1 MEQNTGRSYIEQWFS
16 TTARWDTP
24 GLRGR
29 VISHRLLNAPCH
41 PALVGG
47 CVGRIFASIH
57 GNETR
62 ISLSLSSH
70 ALPYVSSF
78 VLSNNKK
85 AQLLLVSFSLVN
97 ASALT
102 PPPKSR
108 QPRAMHVDKRASR
121 SQRNTCEHVCVMKR
135 CGEQTAH
142 APLASEAMK
151 ERGVAVRSTTR
162 SARVGREGEER
173 ATRHKGVVERGG
185 CRGGSKTERHRI
197 KGSSA

>member
-62 ISLSLSSH
+62 ISLSLLARF
-70 ALPYVSSF
+70 ALRILICSE
-78 VLSNNKK
+78 
-85 AQLLLVSFSLVN
+85 QQQE
-97 ASALT
+97 SAT
-102 PPPKSR
+102 PPRLFLPCECKRAHTTAKKSR

-162 SARVGREGEER
+162 SARVGGRGRRER
-173 ATRHKGVVERGG
+173 LV
-185 CRGGSKTERHRI
+185 I
-197 KGSSA
+197 KE